1 MECELAGVVMGIG
14 AFVAFGL
21 GVAFGLVSKGLAQRK
36 EHEANDRC
44 VRALDGVWLRLGD
57 SDESCRFTD
66 QTH

>member
-14 AFVAFGL
+14 AF
-21 GVAFGLVSKGLAQRK
+21 VAFGLVSKGLAQRK